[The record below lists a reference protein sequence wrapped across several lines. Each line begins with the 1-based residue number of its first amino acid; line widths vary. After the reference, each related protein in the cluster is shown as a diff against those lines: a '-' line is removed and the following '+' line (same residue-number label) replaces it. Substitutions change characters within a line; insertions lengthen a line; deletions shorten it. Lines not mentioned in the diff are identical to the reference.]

1 MALYFKKM
9 SKVNKI
15 AILID
20 GGFFIQRFKS
30 LNGFDNPKREDIEKL
45 IKDVLEKVQAKS
57 GETSIDILYRTYYYD
72 CLPFEKKI
80 KDISKNLID
89 FKKTP
94 IYQQQFDFID
104 SLKSIDQF
112 ALRLGVLS
120 FAGWKL
126 NVYKPAKKPT
136 PDFKQ
141 KGVDMKIGLDM
152 AWMAGKNV
160 VSKIVLVAGDSD
172 FISPIKFVRREGIL
186 VYVYPMG
193 NPLNPNLI
201 EHCDF
206 VLS

>member
-1 MALYFKKM
+1 M
-9 SKVNKI
+9 
-15 AILID
+15 ID
-20 GGFFIQRFKS
+20 GGFFIQRFKF
-30 LNGFDNPKREDIEKL
+30 LNKRKNPTRNDLENL
-45 IKDVLEKVQAKS
+45 IKDVIDKVKAKS
-57 GETSIDILYRTYYYD
+57 GNSSIDILYRTYYYD
-72 CLPFEKKI
+72 CLPFDKQI
-80 KDISKNLID
+80 KDINKKTID

-94 IYQQQFDFID
+94 IYQQQIEFIE

-126 NVYKPAKKPT
+126 NVYKPENPPS

-141 KGVDMKIGLDM
+141 KGVDIKIGLDM

-160 VSKIVLVAGDSD
+160 VGKIVLVAGDSD

-186 VYVYPMG
+186 VYVYPME
-193 NPLNPNLI
+193 NNLNPSLI